1 MEGMEKSSKK
11 KPQPKELNMAQPKG
25 LNTAQPKGLNMPKKE
40 KLVPLAEYKPIP
52 KFGSGC
58 QSC

>member
-1 MEGMEKSSKK
+1 MEKSSKQ
-11 KPQPKELNMAQPKG
+11 KPQPKGLNVAQPKG
-25 LNTAQPKGLNMPKKE
+25 LNMAQPKGLNMPKKE
-40 KLVPLAEYKPIP
+40 KPVSLAEYKPIP